1 MKFVLCFILC
11 IISTS
16 YTSDIVIN
24 NKRFPT
30 SFLFGA
36 ATSSYQIE
44 GGWDADGKGQ
54 NIWDNVTHKNPNF
67 IKDGTNA
74 DVSSDSY
81 HRYKDDVQ
89 LLKDHGAQFY
99 RFSIAWPRIMP
110 NGFRNSLNQA
120 GVQYYKNLIAELK
133 NNNIEPMITI
143 YHNDLPQALQDLG
156 GIKMPQFAD
165 WFAEYA
171 RVCFELFGNDVKHW
185 MTINEPYVACTVG
198 FISLP
203 YEDGVEDYICI
214 KNMLL
219 AHANAWHIYDKD
231 FRPTQGGKVGM
242 VLNSN
247 WFEPES
253 DKPEDLEASERSMQ
267 FIWGWLAHP
276 LYKGD
281 YPEIMKTRVAMRSQL
296 EGYNQSRLTE
306 LTSEEIAYIKGTND
320 FFCVNSYTT
329 AIVRGQPEPPIG
341 KPSHNTDL
349 GVVMYQPADWQD
361 SPLDWL
367 KVCPWGIQKL
377 LRWIANEYGNP
388 EMIITE
394 NGYADGTGT
403 LNDTIRYNYIKDY
416 LSYIRDAMDKDGANV
431 IGYGYWS
438 LIDNFE
444 WTSGYTAKFGLA
456 YIDFNDPERKRI
468 RKMSSY
474 YYEHVIKT
482 RCLLEDN
489 SCQD

>member
-1 MKFVLCFILC
+1 MYCALFYVLSAL
-11 IISTS
+11 
-16 YTSDIVIN
+16 
-24 NKRFPT
+24 
-30 SFLFGA
+30 
-36 ATSSYQIE
+36 

-110 NGFRNSLNQA
+110 NGFRDSLNQA

-198 FISLP
+198 
-203 YEDGVEDYICI
+203 
-214 KNMLL
+214 
-219 AHANAWHIYDKD
+219 
-231 FRPTQGGKVGM
+231 KVGM

-281 YPEIMKTRVAMRSQL
+281 YPEIMKTRVAMRSKL
-296 EGYNQSRLTE
+296 EGYSQSRLTE
-306 LTSEEIAYIKGTND
+306 LSPEEIDYIKGTND

-349 GVVMYQPADWQD
+349 G
-361 SPLDWL
+361 
-367 KVCPWGIQKL
+367 VCPWGIQKL

-403 LNDTIRYNYIKDY
+403 LNDTIRYDYIKVIHSS
-416 LSYIRDAMDKDGANV
+416 LDK
-431 IGYGYWS
+431 
-438 LIDNFE
+438 ID
-444 WTSGYTAKFGLA
+444 K
-456 YIDFNDPERKRI
+456 K
-468 RKMSSY
+468 
-474 YYEHVIKT
+474 
-482 RCLLEDN
+482 
-489 SCQD
+489 